1 MKRLA
6 LALTLAATPALA
18 IDVPSGQPVELH
30 EVLVDDLGDEVWL
43 RFRFIAP
50 EIAREGG
57 SITYATAEPDFMH
70 LCETLALPYIAEYAL
85 SGDVIVISLADRDT
99 EFGLPD
105 PDATQFFEAFRPVD
119 NTCIWEGL

>member
-18 IDVPSGQPVELH
+18 IDVPSGQPVELR

>member
-18 IDVPSGQPVELH
+18 IDVPSGQPVELR

-57 SITYATAEPDFMH
+57 SVTYATAEPDFMH
-70 LCETLALPYIAEYAL
+70 LCETLALPYIDEYGL
-85 SGDVIVISLADRDT
+85 NGDVVVLSL
-99 EFGLPD
+99 
-105 PDATQFFEAFRPVD
+105 
-119 NTCIWEGL
+119 IHI